1 MPNVKVKTSLLIF
14 LPPTLPTFLGFYVQP
29 EVVTFT
35 ISAENIIVQ
44 EGGRVELRCAFA
56 KQNRHTATNLP
67 HPTIQWLVNGTGMEE
82 V

>member
-1 MPNVKVKTSLLIF
+1 ML
-14 LPPTLPTFLGFYVQP
+14 LPPTVSIFLGFYVQP

-35 ISAENIIVQ
+35 ISAKSVIVQ
-44 EGGRVELRCAFA
+44 EGGRVELSCAIA

-67 HPTIQWLVNGTGMEE
+67 HPTIEWLVNGTGMEE